1 MSVID
6 ILRQY
11 TAPRGI
17 AVATL
22 FVLAAL
28 VRIPT
33 VLLAVVVHALERC
46 ATRLLNIAHAIPPQP
61 RKTPRRRV
69 FRGESR

>member
-1 MSVID
+1 MTVID

-11 TAPRGI
+11 TAPRGL
-17 AVATL
+17 AVAGL

-28 VRIPT
+28 ARIPT

-46 ATRLLNIAHAIPPQP
+46 AQRLLNIAHAIPPQP

>member
-11 TAPRGI
+11 TAPRGL
-17 AVATL
+17 AVAVL

-46 ATRLLNIAHAIPPQP
+46 AQRLLNIAHTVPPQP
-61 RKTPRRRV
+61 RHRRRA

>member
-1 MSVID
+1 MNVID

-11 TAPRGI
+11 TAPRGL
-17 AVATL
+17 AVASL

-46 ATRLLNIAHAIPPQP
+46 AQRLLDIAHAVPPQP
-61 RKTPRRRV
+61 RKTARRRT